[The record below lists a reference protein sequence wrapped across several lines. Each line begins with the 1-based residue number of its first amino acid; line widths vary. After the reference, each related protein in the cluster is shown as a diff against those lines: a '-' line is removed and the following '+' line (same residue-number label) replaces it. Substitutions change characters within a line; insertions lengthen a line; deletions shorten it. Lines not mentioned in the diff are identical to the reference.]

1 MWYLYIILTENN
13 KLYTGITTNLERR
26 YHEHCFESK
35 GAKFTRANPP
45 KELVHVELF
54 DDRSQA
60 SKRECEI
67 KKLSRKQKNELCR
80 TN

>member
-1 MWYLYIILTENN
+1 MWYLYILLTQNN

-26 YHEHCFESK
+26 YDEHCSGIK

-45 KELVHVELF
+45 KELVHVEFF
-54 DDRSQA
+54 DDRSEA

-67 KKLSRKQKNELCR
+67 KKMSRKQKDSLCKS
-80 TN
+80 N